1 MEHAI
6 KILEEEQ
13 CKLRSLIRTIGRNM
27 HEMMAPIDFS
37 KEQEELNQ
45 IEAALKKLREPSGL
59 ELAAKANGS
68 DVDDLHVCGN
78 CDGTGFVA

>member
-1 MEHAI
+1 MQHAI
-6 KILEEEQ
+6 MILEEEQ
-13 CKLRSLIRTIGRNM
+13 CRLRAIIRTIQRNM
-27 HEMMAPIDFS
+27 HEIMSPLDFS

-45 IEAALKKLREPSGL
+45 VEAALKKLREPSGL